1 MIGLYTD
8 AAKIDFKTNYDDKAP
23 VYESVFGESF
33 YLIELLKAVYDWA
46 LLAEVLHDE
55 KYLSYAK
62 IDVYNK
68 HRDDLKFLKEYV
80 EKYAPDKKDIFLRK
94 IRKSSVITRH
104 IRGMFRRVR
113 LKKSVSN
120 RILTIFLKSSCRRS
134 PAKKNIKKC
143 MTKLRLK
150 RLCPKSLTKTIR
162 LFPCR

>member
-68 HRDDLKFLKEYV
+68 HRDDLKLLKEYV
-80 EKYAPDKKDIFLRK
+80 EKYAPDKKDIIFKKNKKELCNYAAYSGHVSK
-94 IRKSSVITRH
+94 GSVEKKCLQSD
-104 IRGMFRRVR
+104 FNDF
-113 LKKSVSN
+113 LKKQ
-120 RILTIFLKSSCRRS
+120 LPPQPCEEKY
-134 PAKKNIKKC
+134 KKC

-150 RLCPKSLTKTIR
+150 SLCPKSLTKTIR

>member
-68 HRDDLKFLKEYV
+68 HRDDLKLLKEYV
-80 EKYAPDKKDIFLRK
+80 EKYAPDKKDIIFKKNKKELCNYAAYSGHVSK
-94 IRKSSVITRH
+94 GSVE
-104 IRGMFRRVR
+104 
-113 LKKSVSN
+113 KSVSN